1 MKIFL
6 APRYLCLK
14 LGTKWHKWWKYKNV
28 SWIMKIIHS
37 GVWGRGGG
45 LCFDVNVIDV
55 TEVNKDT
62 QVYDIF
68 IQLWPNWK
76 EESHRREKTTQST
89 LPICQEGLLFIYCVW
104 RQSLGWGRPILLQ
117 PSYLTSSCVLS
128 VLILLPIQYNRLSNY
143 LYTSIYVCN

>member
-1 MKIFL
+1 M
-6 APRYLCLK
+6 RE
-14 LGTKWHKWWKYKNV
+14 
-28 SWIMKIIHS
+28 
-37 GVWGRGGG
+37 GRGSL

-89 LPICQEGLLFIYCVW
+89 LPTYMS
-104 RQSLGWGRPILLQ
+104 RRPFVYILCMATKL
-117 PSYLTSSCVLS
+117 
-128 VLILLPIQYNRLSNY
+128 RMR
-143 LYTSIYVCN
+143 

>member
-1 MKIFL
+1 MVWSNIAPKVEKSYLYPETPKKSFFQKLIFFCYQSIFL
-6 APRYLCLK
+6 PPRYLCLK

-37 GVWGRGGG
+37 GVWGMGEG

-89 LPICQEGLLFIYCVW
+89 LPTYMS
-104 RQSLGWGRPILLQ
+104 RRPFVYILCMATKL
-117 PSYLTSSCVLS
+117 
-128 VLILLPIQYNRLSNY
+128 RMR
-143 LYTSIYVCN
+143 